1 MYLWNVYIKEDS
13 GSARPIGQVQA
24 GTHGEA
30 ERIAARKYCEKAEKL
45 LLLKL

>member
-13 GSARPIGQVQA
+13 GSARPIGQVKA
-24 GTHGEA
+24 ATHEEA